1 MDRVD
6 VMDKNGEKYIRVID
20 YKTGSKTFKIGDI
33 MYGLNLQMLIYLSAI
48 KANGKDYFGDNIVPC
63 GVLYQPSSA
72 KFVSAQD
79 KNNTEKNLNDFDK
92 NLRMNGIILNND
104 SVIIGMDSTE
114 KGKYIPV
121 KKSAKGGYNG
131 ADYLYD
137 LSELGKIFKNI
148 DDTLTEMAKTLHKGN
163 IEYNPTKDFTSASD
177 NYDACKYC
185 PYLSICGYEDG
196 KNCRNIAKL
205 SKKEVMK
212 MLQEEEEENA

>member
-1 MDRVD
+1 M
-6 VMDKNGEKYIRVID
+6 
-20 YKTGSKTFKIGDI
+20 
-33 MYGLNLQMLIYLSAI
+33 
-48 KANGKDYFGDNIVPC
+48 PC
-63 GVLYQPSSA
+63 GVLYQPAKA
-72 KFVSAQD
+72 KFVSSDD
-79 KNNTEKNLNDFDK
+79 KNDSEKNLNEFDK

-114 KGKYIPV
+114 KAKYIPV
-121 KKSAKGGYNG
+121 KKSSRGGYTG

-205 SKKEVMK
+205 SRKEVMK